1 MTDLATDP
9 DTDVEPDV
17 EVDAELLE
25 EAQRQIAAPSPNAA
39 INEALRR
46 LVEQERQKR
55 QDAHNRLRE
64 MYEAGDFDFS
74 QLKAAEE

>member
-9 DTDVEPDV
+9 DPDTDV
-17 EVDAELLE
+17 EVDVELLE
-25 EAQRQIAAPSPNAA
+25 EAQRQIAASSPNAA

-55 QDAHNRLRE
+55 QDARARLRE
-64 MYEAGDFDFS
+64 MYEAGEFDFS

>member
-9 DTDVEPDV
+9 ITDV

-25 EAQRQIAAPSPNAA
+25 EAQRQISASSPNRA

-55 QDAHNRLRE
+55 QDARARLRE
-64 MYEAGDFDFS
+64 MYKAGELDFS
-74 QLKAAEE
+74 QLEAVEE